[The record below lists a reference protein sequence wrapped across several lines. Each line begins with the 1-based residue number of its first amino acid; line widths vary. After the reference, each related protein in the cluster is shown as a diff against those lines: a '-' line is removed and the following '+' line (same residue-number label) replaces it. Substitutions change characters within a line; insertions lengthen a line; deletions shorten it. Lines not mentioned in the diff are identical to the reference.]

1 MTMRSDTADAGPPA
15 AAALSQRVDAEVDR
29 MREALLHLIEF
40 STMSQREVEQRLRQG
55 GCGTDLGRL
64 LSGRL
69 DLKMKHVLSICR
81 VIELEPLELVQI
93 ALQPRPGQRSP
104 LLRRLEALLP
114 YARPETDPPAPPPKA
129 PDVAALLLRV
139 QDLMERLDDL
149 MGEAPR
155 PAAPER
161 AHSPAQSPA
170 PNPGVEERRE
180 RTCPSLP
187 GRDAMR
193 HRTAYGRRSTPPP
206 RS

>member
-1 MTMRSDTADAGPPA
+1 MTLRSDTEDAGPPA
-15 AAALSQRVDAEVDR
+15 AAALSQQVAGEVDR
-29 MREALLHLIEF
+29 MRQALLHLIEF
-40 STMSQREVEQRLRQG
+40 STMSQREVEQRLRQR

-93 ALQPRPGQRSP
+93 ALKPPPGQRSP

-114 YARPETDPPAPPPKA
+114 YARPEAGPLAPPPQA
-129 PDVAALLLRV
+129 PDIAALLLHV
-139 QDLMERLDDL
+139 QDLVARLNDL
-149 MGEAPR
+149 LGEAAR
-155 PAAPER
+155 PATPETTL
-161 AHSPAQSPA
+161 AQSPT
-170 PNPGVEERRE
+170 PSPGVEERRE
-180 RTCPSLP
+180 RACPSLP
-187 GRDAMR
+187 GRNAAR

>member
-1 MTMRSDTADAGPPA
+1 MTLRSRTEDAGPPA
-15 AAALSQRVDAEVDR
+15 AAALSQRVDAELDR

-40 STMSQREVEQRLRQG
+40 STMSQREVERRLRQR

-81 VIELEPLELVQI
+81 VIELEPLEFVQI
-93 ALQPRPGQRSP
+93 ALKPRPGQRSP

-114 YARPETDPPAPPPKA
+114 YARPEAGPPAPPPQA

-139 QDLMERLDDL
+139 QDLAERLIDL
-149 MGEAPR
+149 MGQAAR
-155 PAAPER
+155 PATPES

-170 PNPGVEERRE
+170 P
-180 RTCPSLP
+180 SP
-187 GRDAMR
+187 GRSRA
-193 HRTAYGRRSTPPP
+193 SP
-206 RS
+206 S